1 MSNAMELA
9 QFIKDAV
16 SALVF
21 NKTIDRPTLIE
32 ALEEAAADIEGVIDA
47 LKDDQRR
54 EDER

>member
-9 QFIKDAV
+9 QSIKDAV
-16 SALVF
+16 NALVF
-21 NKTIDRPTLIE
+21 NKAIDRPTLIE

-47 LKDDQRR
+47 LKDDQQR